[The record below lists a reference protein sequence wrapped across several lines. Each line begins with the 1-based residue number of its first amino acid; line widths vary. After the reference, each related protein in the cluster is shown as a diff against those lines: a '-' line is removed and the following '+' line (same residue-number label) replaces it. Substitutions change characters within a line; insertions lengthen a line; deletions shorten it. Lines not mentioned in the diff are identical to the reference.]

1 MGQLPRV
8 GDQFGRYRVDA
19 QIGVGGMGVVFGATD
34 LTFDRPVALKVVSA
48 ALGDSA
54 EFRRRFEREAALL
67 ARLDSPH
74 VIGIF
79 DYGEH
84 DGCPYLATQYVGG
97 GDLGAL
103 LASRGPMPPTLAARV
118 CAQVADALVDA
129 HAAGVVHRDVK
140 PSNVLLRDPD
150 SVEPH
155 AYLCDFGIARTAEES
170 GLTQAGS
177 VSGTWTYLAPECG
190 SGATATPASDLYS
203 VGCLLWAALTGRAP
217 YGGTDV
223 EVAVAHQRSPV
234 PQLAGE
240 DAFSLLSNRILRG
253 CLAKDP
259 SDRYADADALRTDL
273 LAAAGTPS
281 SGVVVLPPPPPG
293 PHAPRHQPPPTPSPT
308 PTPLPASLPSS
319 PSPTPPTRR
328 RTTLV
333 VAAACLGVLAVA
345 GGVVVATR
353 LADGNG
359 PDSRAGAS
367 TSASPSSSTPTDGTS
382 TEPEPDPEPEPA
394 VGISGDVDGDGLG
407 DLLAQHRTG
416 ERSSLVRWSS
426 SGRRFRA
433 PSEERQR
440 QRTGR
445 LDSRQLVIADLDGDD
460 ADEVLRIR
468 WVSRRASVVE
478 IVATRTDG
486 STTELTLEAP
496 TTTELM
502 TFYPGDVDGDG
513 RDDLVISVWDEDEPF
528 RYFVSRSTGDGL
540 AKPTRALTTTSTYMD
555 SAAEVGDVDGDGRAD
570 VVVSTVRERPEYTY
584 RSTIE
589 VFRSDGSRFVS
600 DEKPRS
606 FASGLAPDLLT
617 ADVDGDGDREVLVV
631 DRYASEGVVPIRLLD
646 YAATRLGPAEVSGL
660 VSEGTLD
667 LTVSDVTGDGRDDV
681 VQIYRTDAKS
691 ARVTLEVV
699 AATESGFAEPE
710 SWGTW
715 RLGTSDQS
723 YASLVGSSFP

>member
-103 LASRGPMPPTLAARV
+103 LAARGPMPPTLAARV

-190 SGATATPASDLYS
+190 SGATATPASDVYS
-203 VGCLLWAALTGRAP
+203 VGCLFWAALTGRAP
-217 YGGTDV
+217 YVGTDV

-240 DAFSLLSNRILRG
+240 DPFSLLANRVLRG

-259 SDRYADADALRTDL
+259 SERYADADALRSDL

-281 SGVVVLPPPPPG
+281 SGVVVRPPPPPG
-293 PHAPRHQPPPTPSPT
+293 PHAPRHPPPPTPSPT
-308 PTPLPASLPSS
+308 PLPTSLPASPA
-319 PSPTPPTRR
+319 PTAPTRRR

-345 GGVVVATR
+345 GGVVVVTQ
-353 LADGNG
+353 LDDGSG

-367 TSASPSSSTPTDGTS
+367 TSASPSSPSPTDGTS
-382 TEPEPDPEPEPA
+382 AEADPEPEPA

-407 DLLAQHRTG
+407 DVLAEHRTG
-416 ERSSLVRWSS
+416 ERASLVRWSS

-433 PSEERQR
+433 PSEERER
-440 QRTGR
+440 RRSGR

-460 ADEVLRIR
+460 ADEVLRIS
-468 WVSRRASVVE
+468 WVSRRAAEVKV
-478 IVATRTDG
+478 VATRADG
-486 STTELTLEAP
+486 STTEMTLEAP
-496 TTTELM
+496 TTAQLM

-513 RDDLVISVWDEDEPF
+513 RDDLVISVWDEDYPF
-528 RYFVSRSTGDGL
+528 RYFVSRSTGDRL
-540 AKPTRALTTTSTYMD
+540 TKPTRALTTTSTYLD
-555 SAAEVGDVDGDGRAD
+555 SSAEVGDVDGDGRAD
-570 VVVSTVRERPEYTY
+570 VVVSTVSERPEYKY

-617 ADVDGDGDREVLVV
+617 ADVDGDGDREVLAV
-631 DRYASEGVVPIRLLD
+631 DRYASEGVVPIRVLD
-646 YAATRLGPAEVSGL
+646 YAGDRLGRAEVSGL

-681 VQIYRTDAKS
+681 VQLYRTDVKS

-699 AATESGFAEPE
+699 AATGSGFAEPE

-715 RLGTSDQS
+715 RLGKPDQS
-723 YASLVGSSFP
+723 YATLVGSSFP